1 MKKHNLYVVH
11 KHFIRCVFNFNDM
24 CYKMEDNLDLYI
36 KRLTCI
42 REKDNSRKCYHNK
55 NALFENFLFP
65 FDFRDYE
72 WITGE
77 S

>member
-1 MKKHNLYVVH
+1 
-11 KHFIRCVFNFNDM
+11 
-24 CYKMEDNLDLYI
+24 MEDNLDLYI
-36 KRLTCI
+36 KILTCI

-65 FDFRDYE
+65 FDFLDYE